1 MNLTNVCQIWKQ
13 ELKMQKSRLESD
25 LKERLIKLP
34 LAVFFIF
41 FRALLLALCPQ
52 RTERLEEA
60 IRESVSQ

>member
-1 MNLTNVCQIWKQ
+1 
-13 ELKMQKSRLESD
+13 MQKSRLESD
-25 LKERLIKLP
+25 SKERLIKLP